1 MKKVSSE
8 IRQAFNAC
16 GSAVM
21 ATGVFSFFL
30 NLLML
35 VVPLYMLQVY
45 DRVLSS
51 RSVSTLLM
59 LTIIAGFMLLILG
72 ILETVR
78 ARVLVRT
85 GVKFEGLLQNRV
97 FAAVFERSLGAPG
110 ATRAQALQDLDTIR
124 QFLTGTGLFALLDAP
139 WAPIFIIVIFL
150 LHPWLGTAALIGA
163 LVLLALALANEALTR
178 RPLRIASEQTIK
190 ANNFAEASL
199 ENAEVLKAMGML
211 AGIRRRWYE
220 YRLAAVAQQ
229 ACASDRAG
237 VVLAST
243 KFFRLYLQ
251 ILILGIGAYLAME
264 QSITP
269 GAMIAAAILLGRA
282 LAPVELAVSNWRGFV
297 GARSALARLKALLAE
312 VPAAS
317 ANMNLPKPEGRVEFD
332 QVIAIAPG
340 GDPASPILKGVSF
353 QLMPGEVLGVI
364 GPTAAGKSS
373 LARLLVGVW
382 PTLRGSVRLD
392 GVDVYEWSRSDLGK
406 HIGYQPQDV
415 ALFDGTI
422 AENIARFGQVDSDAV
437 VSAARQAQ
445 VHELILRL
453 PQGYDTRVGAD
464 GHVLSGGQ
472 CQRVGLARALYGD
485 PVLVVL
491 DEPNANLD
499 QPGELA
505 LLATIDTLK
514 QAGRTLVIIAH
525 RPSILVS
532 ADSILY
538 LNNGVIGTLAPR
550 DEVIANFA
558 PTQSPDP
565 EPELAAAIAQLGQSA
580 W

>member
-1 MKKVSSE
+1 
-8 IRQAFNAC
+8 
-16 GSAVM
+16 
-21 ATGVFSFFL
+21 
-30 NLLML
+30 
-35 VVPLYMLQVY
+35 MLQVF

-51 RSVSTLLM
+51 RSEATLLM

-72 ILETVR
+72 VLEVVR

-85 GVKFEGLLQNRV
+85 GVKLEGLLQGRV

-110 ATRAQALQDLDTIR
+110 ATRTQALQDLDTFR
-124 QFLTGTGLFALLDAP
+124 QFLTGTGLFAFLDAP
-139 WAPIFIIVIFL
+139 WAPIFITVIFL

-163 LVLLALALANEALTR
+163 LLLLALALVNEALTS
-178 RPLRIASEQTIK
+178 RPLRVASEQAIK

-199 ENAEVLKAMGML
+199 DHAEVLKAMGML
-211 AGIRRRWYE
+211 GGIRRRWHE
-220 YRLAAVAQQ
+220 YRQATVGYQARASDRAGVVLASTKFFRLYLR
-229 ACASDRAG
+229 ASDRAG

-251 ILILGIGAYLAME
+251 VLILGIGAYLVM
-264 QSITP
+264 QQQITP
-269 GAMIAAAILLGRA
+269 GAMIAASILLGRA

-297 GARSALARLKALLAE
+297 GARAALARLKELLAA
-312 VPAAS
+312 VPPAS
-317 ANMNLPKPEGRVEFD
+317 TNMSLPKPEGRVDFE
-332 QVIAIAPG
+332 QVIATAPG
-340 GDPASPILKGVSF
+340 SDPAEPILKGVSF
-353 QLMPGEVLGVI
+353 QLTPGEVLGVI

-415 ALFDGTI
+415 ALFDGTV
-422 AENIARFGQVDSDAV
+422 AENIARFGEVDSDAV
-437 VSAARQAQ
+437 VSAARQAR

-453 PQGYDTRVGAD
+453 PQGYDTRLGAD

-472 CQRVGLARALYGD
+472 CQRIGLARALYGD

-505 LLATIDTLK
+505 LLATIAELK
-514 QAGRTLVIIAH
+514 QAGTTLVIIAH
-525 RPSILVS
+525 RPSILAS
-532 ADSILY
+532 ADRILY
-538 LNNGVIGTLAPR
+538 LNNGVVAALAPR
-550 DEVIANFA
+550 DEVIANLA
-558 PTQSPDP
+558 PAQSPDL
-565 EPELAAAIAQLGQSA
+565 EAELAAAIVKPGQSA
-580 W
+580 